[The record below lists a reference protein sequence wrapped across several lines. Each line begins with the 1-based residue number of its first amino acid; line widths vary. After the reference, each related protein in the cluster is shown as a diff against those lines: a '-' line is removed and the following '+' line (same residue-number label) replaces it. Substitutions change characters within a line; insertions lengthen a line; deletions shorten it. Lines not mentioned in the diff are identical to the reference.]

1 MKNQFKG
8 FSNVFSFTFKQHIK
22 SKGYKTSTILI
33 SLICLIL
40 PAAVM
45 VGVESLGSD
54 AGEDK
59 SYQEQQAPQTAVD
72 FSEIEEI
79 YTVDIS
85 DDRKADLSQ
94 LPEILNSTGISAKI
108 KDYGEDFDKAE
119 KDSAGEKNTILIVT
133 QQQGTD
139 YTLNI
144 LLPAGSDISEDT
156 ANGFD
161 SIMMSY
167 ADVLSI
173 ANGGEAQ
180 YYSQQT
186 DEEAE
191 DPVESLKQVVMMVL
205 TFVNLML
212 IYFFVLA
219 YGQGVANSVV
229 TEKSSKLME
238 SMLVAVKPTA
248 IIMGKLLAITL
259 TGVIQLFS
267 WIFAIAFSFFAG
279 SKIVLSMNP
288 DSDMMIIQI
297 FRSIGDITYGMFS
310 PFNCL
315 MAILIVIMGMLLYC
329 SLAGM
334 GGAMASKAEDLSSS
348 NAIFTLVLVASFLVS
363 IYAGGMMEGNADVSV
378 LDWIPFT
385 AVLTT
390 PSKVM
395 MGMLTWWQ
403 TLGSL
408 AVTAAVTVVAT
419 LIAGKIYK
427 SLVLYKGEP
436 LKLKKLIKM
445 MRG

>member
-33 SLICLIL
+33 ALICLIL

-161 SIMMSY
+161 SIMTVSY
-167 ADVLSI
+167 THLRAH
-173 ANGGEAQ
+173 E
-180 YYSQQT
+180 T
-186 DEEAE
+186 
-191 DPVESLKQVVMMVL
+191 
-205 TFVNLML
+205 
-212 IYFFVLA
+212 
-219 YGQGVANSVV
+219 
-229 TEKSSKLME
+229 
-238 SMLVAVKPTA
+238 
-248 IIMGKLLAITL
+248 
-259 TGVIQLFS
+259 
-267 WIFAIAFSFFAG
+267 
-279 SKIVLSMNP
+279 
-288 DSDMMIIQI
+288 
-297 FRSIGDITYGMFS
+297 
-310 PFNCL
+310 
-315 MAILIVIMGMLLYC
+315 
-329 SLAGM
+329 
-334 GGAMASKAEDLSSS
+334 
-348 NAIFTLVLVASFLVS
+348 
-363 IYAGGMMEGNADVSV
+363 
-378 LDWIPFT
+378 
-385 AVLTT
+385 
-390 PSKVM
+390 
-395 MGMLTWWQ
+395 
-403 TLGSL
+403 
-408 AVTAAVTVVAT
+408 
-419 LIAGKIYK
+419 
-427 SLVLYKGEP
+427 
-436 LKLKKLIKM
+436 
-445 MRG
+445 